1 MNFLYLISNIHA
13 EYWTSPSS
21 PVKQKIFCNSTK
33 IWWICP
39 WHMTL
44 IPQIFVLNV
53 NDNLSY
59 FWHTNRQIKKRTT
72 SQTPRNAFLADPELN
87 WKVHRRQEVCL
98 IFSYQ
103 ASITIKT
110 GRTLHNTKSHTILQR
125 LVANLLEYSLSMQVC
140 NYVIL

>member
-33 IWWICP
+33 IWWMCP
-39 WHMTL
+39 WQMTL

-59 FWHTNRQIKKRTT
+59 FWHTNRQIQKRRT

-87 WKVHRRQEVCL
+87 WEVHRRQEVCL
-98 IFSYQ
+98 IFAYQ

-110 GRTLHNTKSHTILQR
+110 GRTLHKQNNTPY
-125 LVANLLEYSLSMQVC
+125 YSVWWPIYW
-140 NYVIL
+140 NIP